1 MFTGIIAA
9 VGSVEQLEPRGGD
22 LRLTINTGKLDIAD
36 MQLGESVATSGV
48 CLTVVEKSNRS
59 YVADVS
65 VETLSCTTIGDWSVG
80 QQVNLERA
88 LRLADRLGGH
98 LVSGHVDGI
107 GEILERRSTARA
119 EQFVVRAPQSLS
131 KYLAFKG
138 SVAVDGISLTLN
150 AVSKDGFELTIVPHT
165 LAETTMTNYKPGT
178 KVNLEVDLVARYL
191 ERLQGEELK

>member
-9 VGSVEQLEPRGGD
+9 VGEVAQIESRGGD
-22 LRLTINTGKLDIAD
+22 LRLTINTGKLDID
-36 MQLGESVATSGV
+36 DTQLGESVATSGV
-48 CLTVVEKSNRS
+48 CLTVVEKTASGF
-59 YVADVS
+59 VADVS
-65 VETLSCTTIGDWSVG
+65 VETLSCTTIGNWSVG

-107 GEILERRSTARA
+107 GEVIERKTTARA
-119 EQFVVRAPQSLS
+119 EHFVVRAAEGLS

-150 AVSKDGFELTIVPHT
+150 AVAEDEFELTIVPHT
-165 LAETTMTNYKPGT
+165 LAETTMANYQPGT
-178 KVNLEVDLVARYL
+178 KVNLEVDLIARYL
-191 ERLQGEELK
+191 ERLQGGELK

>member
-9 VGSVEQLEPRGGD
+9 VGEVAQIEPRKGD
-22 LRLTINTGKLDIAD
+22 LRLTINTGKLEIAD
-36 MQLGESVATSGV
+36 MELGESVATSGV
-48 CLTVVEKSNRS
+48 CLTVVEKTDSGF
-59 YVADVS
+59 VADVS
-65 VETLSCTTIGDWSVG
+65 VETLACTTIGSWSVG

-107 GEILERRSTARA
+107 GEVIRRKTTARA
-119 EQFVVRAPQSLS
+119 EHFVVRAPESLS

-150 AVSKDGFELTIVPHT
+150 AVDQEEFELTIVPHT
-165 LAETTMTNYKPGT
+165 LAETTMANYQPGT
-178 KVNLEVDLVARYL
+178 KVNLEVDLIARYL
-191 ERLQGEELK
+191 ERLQGGELK

>member
-9 VGSVEQLEPRGGD
+9 VGTVEQLEPRGGD
-22 LRLTINTGKLDIAD
+22 LRLTINTGKLDIVD
-36 MQLGESVATSGV
+36 MHLGESVATGGV
-48 CLTVVEKSNRS
+48 CLTVVEKSTS
-59 YVADVS
+59 SFVADVS

-107 GEILERRSTARA
+107 GEILERQSTARA
-119 EQFVVRAPQSLS
+119 EQFVVRAPQNLS

-138 SVAVDGISLTLN
+138 SVAVDGISLTIN

-191 ERLQGEELK
+191 ERLQGEESK

>member
-9 VGSVEQLEPRGGD
+9 VGEVAQIEPRGGD
-22 LRLTINTGKLDIAD
+22 LRLTINTGKLDIDD

-48 CLTVVEKSNRS
+48 CLTVVEKTDSGF
-59 YVADVS
+59 VADVS
-65 VETLSCTTIGDWSVG
+65 VETLACTTIGNWSVG

-107 GEILERRSTARA
+107 GEVTQRKTTARA
-119 EQFVVRAPQSLS
+119 EHFVVKAPVDLS

-150 AVSKDGFELTIVPHT
+150 AVAEDEFELTIVPHT
-165 LAETTMTNYKPGT
+165 LAETTMAKYQPGT
-178 KVNLEVDLVARYL
+178 KVNLEVDLIARYL
-191 ERLQGEELK
+191 ERLQGGELK

>member
-9 VGSVEQLEPRGGD
+9 VGRVEQLEPRGGD
-22 LRLTINTGKLDIAD
+22 VRLTINTGKLDIAD